1 MAHKLNSISLELVRN
16 AFDTIADEMALVLMR
31 AAYSSIVR
39 DAMDF
44 STAICDSN
52 GRTLAQGLTTPLHLG
67 SFHDAMK
74 FIVDNFGD
82 SLRPGDVLIGND
94 PYLSAGQHLPDIYIV
109 RPVFFEGERVG
120 LAVGLAHHSDV
131 GGIVPGSN
139 SLGAHEIFQEGLRIP
154 FMKIYDRGVANEQ
167 VFELIRA
174 NVRTPNLVLGDL
186 QAQLVSTLSAQ
197 TSLLK
202 LFHVYGLVELK
213 LLIERLHDYA
223 ETLIR
228 SELRDIPDGTYEFED
243 AIDGLGKNPEPIRI
257 KVALTIAGDEARVDW
272 TGTSPQVKGG
282 INAPFPFTKA
292 ATYAALRSVV
302 NLDIPNCHGFTRA
315 ISVTAPSG
323 SVVNPTSP
331 AACGARGITGFR
343 MIDCLLGALAK
354 AVPERVNADSA
365 GGSSLP
371 TFSGWHQDSQFV
383 FSETLMGNSGGS
395 HAFDGQEGVCH
406 IGANQSN
413 VPIEIIELDHPIRIE
428 RYEAVADSGGAGRYR
443 GGLAIRRDYRV
454 LSDDVFVAIRSDK
467 RSHPPH
473 GLNGGGTGQASM
485 TVINPGTVDEYV
497 VPVLTTEPIFLK
509 RGDLFSHQMAGAGG
523 YGNPLERDPGAVLA
537 DVLSERVSVQQARE
551 LYGVVVEVSGI
562 GCGAVNLPQTSVL
575 RNEMSQVI

>member
-1 MAHKLNSISLELVRN
+1 MDKHSSSISLELVRN

-31 AAYSSIVR
+31 SAYSSIVR

-44 STAICDSN
+44 STAICDGS

-67 SFHDAMK
+67 SFHDAMQ
-74 FIVDNFGD
+74 FIVENFGD
-82 SLRPGDVLIGND
+82 ALQPGDVLIGND

-109 RPVFFEGERVG
+109 RPVFFEGERVA

-139 SLGAHEIFQEGLRIP
+139 SLGAYEIFQEGLRIP
-154 FMKIYDRGVANEQ
+154 FMRLYDRGVPNDQ

-186 QAQLVSTLSAQ
+186 EAQLVSTLSAQ
-197 TSLLK
+197 ASLLK
-202 LFHVYGLVELK
+202 LFAAYGLAELK

-223 ETLIR
+223 ETLTR
-228 SELRDIPDGTYEFED
+228 AELAEIPDGTYEFED
-243 AIDGLGKNPEPIRI
+243 TIDGLGENPQPIAI
-257 KVALTIAGDEARVDW
+257 KVSLTISGERAIVDW
-272 TGTSPQVKGG
+272 AGSSPQVKGG

-292 ATYAALRSVV
+292 ATYAALRSIVSP
-302 NLDIPNCHGFTRA
+302 DIPNCHGFTRA

-323 SVVNPTSP
+323 TIVNPTSP

-371 TFSGWHQDSQFV
+371 TFSGWHDGSQFV

-395 HAFDGQEGVCH
+395 LAFDGQEGVCH

-428 RYEAVADSGGAGRYR
+428 RYEAVGDSGGAGRYR
-443 GGLAIRRDYRV
+443 GGLALRRDYRV
-454 LSDDVFVAIRSDK
+454 LCDDVFVAIRSDK

-473 GLNGGGTGQASM
+473 GLDGGGLGQPSM
-485 TVINPGTVDEYV
+485 TIINPGAADEYV
-497 VPVLTTEPIFLK
+497 VPVLTTVPIFLK
-509 RGDLFSHQMAGAGG
+509 KGDLFSHQMAGAGG
-523 YGNPLERDPGAVLA
+523 HGDPLERDPDAVLA
-537 DVLSERVSVQQARE
+537 DVLSGHVSVDKARE
-551 LYGVVVEVSGI
+551 LYGVAVDVSGI
-562 GCGAVNLPQTSVL
+562 GRGAVDRERTERL
-575 RNEMSQVI
+575 RARVAS